1 MTNEQKAK
9 LFIRGIRKFLD
20 KIPNLKQYTIH
31 DENQI
36 YDAVVNNK
44 DKWFWRFDITVEYYI
59 TLGEVANSDWVTK
72 IYKYLDVISKSL
84 DIENLILPDIKFI
97 AEVRK

>member
-9 LFIRGIRKFLD
+9 AFIRAIKKFLD

-36 YDAVVNNK
+36 YDAFVNNK
-44 DKWFWRFDITVEYYI
+44 DKWFWRFDITIEYYI
-59 TLGEVANSDWVTK
+59 TLGEERNSDWVTK
-72 IYKYLDVISKSL
+72 LHKYSDTLSKGL
-84 DIENLILPDIKFI
+84 EVENLILPDIKFV

>member
-9 LFIRGIRKFLD
+9 VFIRAVKKFCD

-36 YDAVVNNK
+36 YDAIVNNK
-44 DKWFWRFDITVEYYI
+44 DKWFWRFDITIEYYI
-59 TLGEVANSDWVTK
+59 SIGQKDTSDWITK
-72 IYKYLDVISKSL
+72 LYKYLEVITKSL

-97 AEVRK
+97 AEVRN